1 MRRTTAIVVSSTV
14 AFTLV
19 VTIIIGARIPPRLD
33 PASTRP
39 DGARGM
45 VLLLD
50 EFAGSVEVSDI
61 PPSPDHE
68 VAVLLVD
75 ELHTISARSIDAWV
89 LAGGTLV
96 VADPGSPFAPD
107 TTQPSSP
114 SLGTACRIAA
124 VSDVSELSGIGGLAF
139 ATEGVDAWCL
149 GDEAAAIVVVTRHGA
164 GLIVSIASNEI
175 LENRHIAEADN
186 AVLAVAL
193 GAPYL
198 EANVVVLERRLR
210 IDEDDLTAED
220 RQPPSLGEDERRD
233 VGEGQQNI
241 LDLLPEYLRWVLLNL
256 AIAWL
261 VYALA
266 RGRRLGKPIPETQP
280 IDIAGSELV
289 RATGRLYRGG
299 ADGTVERHLIDGV
312 RAGIGREL
320 GLGPS
325 VDDETLARVIADR
338 TDLDEHWVRSTL
350 APSRAGDDAQL
361 VALTHRLD
369 AILQEVRSE
378 RHKPTD

>member
-1 MRRTTAIVVSSTV
+1 MRRRTATTASFAVIL
-14 AFTLV
+14 TLL

-39 DGARGM
+39 DGARGL

-68 VAVLLVD
+68 VALLLVD
-75 ELHTISARSIDAWV
+75 ELHTISARSVDAWV

-96 VADPGSPFAPD
+96 VADPSSPFAPD
-107 TTQPSSP
+107 TTQRRSLSP
-114 SLGTACRIAA
+114 GTACRIAA
-124 VSDVSELSGIGGLAF
+124 VSDVSELSGAGGLAF
-139 ATEGVDAWCL
+139 VTEGVDAWCL
-149 GDEAAAIVVVTRHGA
+149 GDEAAAIVVATRHGA
-164 GLIVSIASNEI
+164 GLIVSIATNEI

-193 GAPYL
+193 GAPHL
-198 EANVVVLERRLR
+198 EASVVVLERTLR

-220 RQPPSLGEDERRD
+220 RRPPSPGEDERRD
-233 VGEGQQNI
+233 VGEGEQNI
-241 LDLLPEYLRWVLLNL
+241 LDLLPEYLRWVLVNL
-256 AIAWL
+256 ALAWL
-261 VYALA
+261 VYAFA

-312 RAGIGREL
+312 RAAVGREL

-325 VDDETLARVIADR
+325 VDDETFVRVIVDR
-338 TDLDEHWVRSTL
+338 TDLDEHQVRSAFT
-350 APSRAGDDAQL
+350 PSRTGDDAQL

-369 AILQEVRSE
+369 SILQEVRNE
-378 RHKPTD
+378 RRKPTN